1 MKSATNSTLQY
12 APVVELADTPV
23 LETGCESS
31 TSSSLVR
38 RTLEKVVYSNV
49 YDMTTLSTNE
59 KKKGAVTKGKN
70 DCVSLRKNRTFHFI
84 ITCVE
89 NCLSTSLFNQY
100 NSIAHVR
107 WSCRHSSKD
116 FRRQSHVQSKYKECS
131 HYVY

>member
-1 MKSATNSTLQY
+1 MYATNSQFKFG
-12 APVVELADTPV
+12 AMAELVDASV
-23 LETGCESS
+23 LGTDSANCEGSS
-31 TSSSLVR
+31 PFRPTNCS
-38 RTLEKVVYSNV
+38 EVVYETV